1 MFLDKLFNLET
12 KVLRALANPR
22 RLEIIHLIRD
32 QELNV
37 SEIFSMLDLPQANV
51 SQHLMVLR
59 QAGLVTTRRA
69 GQQVIYRLAHP
80 NLIVASDLL
89 RRMLAEQITAGD
101 EQLDKLLKQ
110 KSSELIPVFTDPVC
124 GMKVTPATAGLSRRH
139 LGQKFY
145 FCASGCY
152 KKFRKN
158 PELYV
163 K

>member
-1 MFLDKLFNLET
+1 MCLDKLFELET

-32 QELNV
+32 QELRV
-37 SEIFSMLDLPQANV
+37 GEIFSMLDLPQANV

-59 QAGLVTTRRA
+59 QAGLVTTRRV
-69 GQQVIYRLAHP
+69 GQQVMYRLAHP
-80 NLIVASDLL
+80 NLINASDLL
-89 RRMLAEQITAGD
+89 RQMLAEQTTAGD

-110 KSSELIPVFTDPVC
+110 NSSELIPVFTDPVC
-124 GMKVTPATAGLSRRH
+124 GMKVTPATAGFSRRH
-139 LGQKFY
+139 HGQTYY

-152 KKFRKN
+152 KNFMKN
-158 PELYV
+158 PKQYV

>member
-1 MFLDKLFNLET
+1 MWLDKLFELET

-32 QELNV
+32 HELSV

-69 GQQVIYRLAHP
+69 GQQIMYRLAHP
-80 NLIVASDLL
+80 NLISASDLL
-89 RRMLAEQITAGD
+89 RQMLAEQTNGD
-101 EQLDKLLKQ
+101 DHKLNKLLNQ
-110 KSSELIPVFTDPVC
+110 KSADLIPVFIDPVC
-124 GMKVTPATAGLSRRH
+124 GMKVTPANAGFSYHHR
-139 LGQKFY
+139 GQSFY

-152 KKFRKN
+152 KNFVNN
-158 PELYV
+158 PKQYV